1 MCSSISLKFTFFSL
15 LIFLGFACGTGI
27 DKTLVHGTWQ
37 AVSLVENGQPS
48 TTDLTQ
54 TKFTFHPSGQYDYQS
69 NVNYREQGTYFIDG
83 KFLVSKDTLNAGIS
97 KSVVIEFISTDSMLF
112 NMNSNGA
119 PQLLGLKK
127 VK

>member
-1 MCSSISLKFTFFSL
+1 MHSSILLKITFYSLF
-15 LIFLGFACGTGI
+15 IFLGFACGSGI
-27 DKTLVHGTWQ
+27 DKTQVHGTWQ
-37 AVSLVENGQPS
+37 AVSLVENGQPG

-54 TKFTFHPSGQYDYQS
+54 TKFTFYPSGQYDYQS

-83 KFLVSKDTLNAGIS
+83 KFLVSKDTLNAGIP
-97 KSVVIEFISTDSMLF
+97 KSVRIEFISADSMLF

-127 VK
+127 IR